1 MGWTTIGGTS
11 QSTLRQH
18 MLVQEDKPMDDESI
32 WFGFQ
37 NCSHMLVIEPSPW
50 FTLLSAWFTLVGWVF
65 LIPRLILGSW

>member
-1 MGWTTIGGTS
+1 
-11 QSTLRQH
+11 

-32 WFGFQ
+32 LFGFQ

-65 LIPRLILGSW
+65 LIPRLILGS